1 MLVALLSRLICCRL
15 TRVER
20 MGLTYSKRWDVAPKV
35 KEACLRRPLIE
46 RGGPVTRF
54 HGEDTRLLAR
64 LLMPR
69 LIS

>member
-1 MLVALLSRLICCRL
+1 
-15 TRVER
+15 